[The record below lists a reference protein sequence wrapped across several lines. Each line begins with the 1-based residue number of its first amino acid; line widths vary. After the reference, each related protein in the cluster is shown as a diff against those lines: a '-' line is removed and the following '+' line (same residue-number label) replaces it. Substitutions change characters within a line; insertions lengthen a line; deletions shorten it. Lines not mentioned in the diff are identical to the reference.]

1 MAKICSIH
9 AHITEPNKMDAT
21 LGILLASS
29 LVSTYSIDNL
39 SRKSVSRGIKS
50 NKEKDSIRI
59 FNEKSQFFEVVNF
72 WGITF
77 SFETLIS
84 SMS

>member
-1 MAKICSIH
+1 
-9 AHITEPNKMDAT
+9 MDAT

-39 SRKSVSRGIKS
+39 SQKLVSRGIKS

-77 SFETLIS
+77 SFETLIN